1 MEPIVAQEIVVINI
15 QPDSRQSSNNIKHK
29 SSFLNVVLSNRREIL
44 MNLCLF
50 QEVKNDVDQEDQI
63 NYEVDAS
70 DSFNANLIL
79 AEFYHLK
86 TVVTLAKDQDV
97 GRLKQT
103 EYNKECRGEIPYLI
117 EGFFRV
123 NVVPFG
129 V

>member
-1 MEPIVAQEIVVINI
+1 MKPIVAQEIVVINI
-15 QPDSRQSSNNIKHK
+15 QPDSWQSSNNIKHK
-29 SSFLNVVLSNRREIL
+29 SSILNVVLCNRREIL
-44 MNLCLF
+44 MKLCLF

-70 DSFNANLIL
+70 DRFFANIIL
-79 AEFYHLK
+79 VEFYKFK

-103 EYNKECRGEIPYLI
+103 EYDKECRGEIPYLI

-123 NVVPFG
+123 NVIPFG